1 MQLTAAYLGHKDRV
15 YLQWRLLE
23 WGVQVLNL

>member
-1 MQLTAAYLGHKDRV
+1 MQLTVAYLGHKDRV

-23 WGVQVLNL
+23 WVVQGCNP